1 MNVTGHNKA
10 EENAMAICEA
20 ITEGAAT
27 KSNWPSEY
35 METRVPKPRP
45 TKQFYALDMDGQTV
59 CTSEQPPTALARQ
72 LKNLGHDVEVRFVT
86 ITDDDRNKEDE
97 KRRERQWQTQIYKPT
112 PVRRQ
117 R

>member
-1 MNVTGHNKA
+1 
-10 EENAMAICEA
+10 MAICEA
-20 ITEGAAT
+20 ITEGEAT
-27 KSNWPSEY
+27 KSNWPSDY

-45 TKQFYALDMDGQTV
+45 TKEFYALDMDGQTIT
-59 CTSEQPPTALARQ
+59 TSRQPPTALARK
-72 LKNLGHDVEVRFVT
+72 LVALGHDIEIRFVT
-86 ITDDDRNKEDE
+86 ITDDDLQQEDE